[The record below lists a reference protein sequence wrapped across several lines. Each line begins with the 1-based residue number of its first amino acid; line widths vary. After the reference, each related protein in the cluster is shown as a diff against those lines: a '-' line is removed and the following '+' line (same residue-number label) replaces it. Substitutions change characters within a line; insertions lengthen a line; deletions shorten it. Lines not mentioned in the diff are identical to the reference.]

1 MPLSRRCCAD
11 SVRPTFRWRRT
22 ALSAACLLALSAGAR
37 AQTGAYDVNY
47 ATGATATTQGL
58 YLGGYTLSLTENQS
72 GAKATSA
79 LVSGG
84 GVASTLAASG
94 GAAWPVTLSGTTF
107 GTLGTANQST
117 AFVDLGL
124 LSGAGLGILVGQSL
138 SGTSSTSTGG
148 VATTSRIE
156 NSALQVS
163 QTGLAAAPIAIVDNT
178 MSATATL
185 NRSVTLVSGEPPIT
199 FPSSAQ
205 GSVVLK
211 QSATTQ
217 ESGNPV
223 TPSGGTTASVNLG
236 TFQSTFNAG
245 ARAGSKASMDNV
257 DVALTL
263 SGTSDGAGTALLD
276 APLTLG
282 ANRIGAEY
290 TGNSASTV
298 FGPVQWSGAFT
309 GSVAVTSA
317 QSNVET
323 LSAGATNLAS
333 QVTGSTI
340 TADLRQ
346 QAAGT
351 RTDLNAALT
360 MSGNSITAAATGNL
374 AGLRAASGEVLPG
387 NATLIDG
394 SATIKGTGSAT
405 NVSLSTH
412 YDAATGSGA
421 GAYADIAVVNA
432 QYNRGTPIR
441 TETSGA
447 VVSARADNLGIDGS
461 VTLAANALGA
471 SAAGNVAGSVVSLSV
486 ASLSGSVAAASVQNG
501 VDTPVVATNTGGAV
515 GAGIG
520 IAGAT
525 SAGRVALDGSTIT
538 ADAQGNRAS
547 TGVTLAAVDFVSVA
561 SEGAAASAT
570 AGTNTSASTVTSGKA
585 GVMVANAQRLDYAS
599 SNGPV
604 SATVSGGTVSANFT
618 ESGLSAGL
626 RTGLSAANVSATE
639 NRVEARTS
647 GNAASSSAE
656 LSATVASLQASL
668 VNTQHV
674 ETGGT
679 GLAASVSSGGVGIT
693 AGSVGASSML
703 SLDRN
708 VVSATATAND
718 VTSTLDGAFTN
729 LSIAANPLSAG
740 TATVTGT
747 AATANAALNLAS
759 RQHQTAGAISASNL
773 ATDGFATVRGGSTG
787 IGGIDASALLVVGN
801 GASAS
806 VASNQ
811 ATNTVRVAAETIDAN
826 GAGAQQVA
834 ALSNFQSIVSSS
846 AATAT
851 VGASSAPAQP
861 LVGIQFQES
870 VAASAL
876 DVSGNA
882 VLASAAGNRA
892 GSALT
897 VSGGTLG
904 SGPPPA
910 AGGSVSAGVT
920 SDAVSNTFA
929 LASLQTDAAALS
941 ATARNAVVGID
952 AAGTLASSGV
962 DDSRLAVTGNT
973 VRADTRGNE
982 SVNVLSLT
990 EFAALSGGAG
1000 IASSQSASG
1009 VNTASITGTVL
1020 RIGLSGSTAVT
1031 GSDLSLTDNLVQAGA
1046 VGSAASNRL
1055 LVEAT
1060 TLAGNTA
1067 PSGTTATAQA
1077 TSATVVNA
1085 VVNADFGVG
1094 SSQTQRGAV
1103 TAAISGS
1110 GLVSMSG
1117 ATSTD
1122 GGVTIDGNAA
1132 RASAQANISDNALQL
1147 SGGGIGGVGA
1157 GIANAQYADRAVTAT
1172 QTSAESGASFAV
1184 QAASTED
1191 TVSTVNGNQVVAS
1204 AAVNEVLNAL
1214 SVSGS
1219 TVEGRTGTGFAI
1231 ANAQTGATGASVTA
1245 TSRPGLLGLSTAG
1258 VNGGAATISA
1268 NAVSASSS
1276 LNRAINALTL
1286 DAESSLSGN
1295 GLIQNSQSSVGAAS
1309 ATLGDTSGAAMTVV
1323 GVSAPVAGQGLAL
1336 NGTNVNVS
1344 GNSLNA
1350 QAAGNTVSNAL
1361 NATAPASIGAGT
1373 APNFSALNTQRSTGT
1388 VTAQLAYANIGA
1400 YGAGASGSAS
1410 DASMAVHSNRANA
1423 TAYANTA
1430 SSTIA
1435 TSVPPGSATGVTMAL
1450 GSSQSSTGAVTATA
1464 TSVNFGAMASGAT
1477 GGGSVVMSGNGTIAQ
1492 ASGNVS
1498 VNRVLGR

>member
-1 MPLSRRCCAD
+1 MPLSHRCCAD
-11 SVRPTFRWRRT
+11 SLRSTLRWRRT

-37 AQTGAYDVNY
+37 SQTGAYDVNY

-72 GAKATSA
+72 GTKATSA

-84 GVASTLAASG
+84 GVVSTLAASG
-94 GAAWPVTLSGTTF
+94 GAALPVTLSGTTL

-148 VATTSRIE
+148 VATTSRIQ

-163 QTGLAAAPIAIVDNT
+163 QTGLAAAPTAIVDNT

-185 NRSVTLVSGEPPIT
+185 NRSVTLVSGDPPT
-199 FPSSAQ
+199 DFASSAK

-211 QSATTQ
+211 QNATTQ

-223 TPSGGTTASVNLG
+223 TSSGGTTASVNLG

-245 ARAGSKASMDNV
+245 ARAGSKASLDNL

-346 QAAGT
+346 QGAGT
-351 RTDLNAALT
+351 RTDLDAALM

-374 AGLRAASGEVLPG
+374 AGLRAASGDVLPG

-394 SATIKGTGSAT
+394 SATIKGSGSAT
-405 NVSLSTH
+405 SVSLSTH
-412 YDAATGSGA
+412 YAAATGIDA
-421 GAYADIAVVNA
+421 GASADIAVVNA

-461 VTLAANALGA
+461 VILSANALGA

-486 ASLSGSVAAASVQNG
+486 ASLFGSVAAASVQNG
-501 VDTPVVATNTGGAV
+501 VDTPVVATNTGSAI

-525 SAGRVALDGSTIT
+525 SAGRVALDGNTIT
-538 ADAQGNRAS
+538 ADAQGNRTS
-547 TGVTLAAVDFVSVA
+547 TGVTLAAVDLLSVA

-604 SATVSGGTVSANFT
+604 SSTVSGGTVSANFT
-618 ESGLSAGL
+618 ESGLTAGL
-626 RTGLSAANVSATE
+626 RTGLSAATVSATG
-639 NRVEARTS
+639 NRIEARTS
-647 GNAASSSAE
+647 GNAASSSVQ
-656 LSATVASLQASL
+656 LSATVASLQAS
-668 VNTQHV
+668 VVSTQHV
-674 ETGGT
+674 ETGGA
-679 GLAASVSSGGVGIT
+679 GLAASVSGGGAGIT
-693 AGSVGASSML
+693 AGSVGASSSL
-703 SLDRN
+703 ALDRN
-708 VVSATATAND
+708 VVTATAMAND
-718 VTSTLDGAFTN
+718 ATSTLDGNFTN
-729 LSIAANPLSAG
+729 LSIASNPLSAG
-740 TATVTGT
+740 TAAVTGT
-747 AATANAALNLAS
+747 AATANAALNLAN

-787 IGGIDASALLVVGN
+787 VGGIEASGLSVAGN
-801 GASAS
+801 GASAA

-811 ATNTVRVAAETIDAN
+811 ATNTVRVAAETIDAD
-826 GAGAQQVA
+826 GAGAQQIA

-846 AATAT
+846 AATAM

-876 DVSGNA
+876 DVSGN
-882 VLASAAGNRA
+882 VVSASAAGNRA
-892 GSALT
+892 GSTLA
-897 VSGGTLG
+897 VNGGTLG
-904 SGPPPA
+904 SGTPPV

-941 ATARNAVVGID
+941 ATAGNVVVGID
-952 AAGTLASSGV
+952 GAGTLVASAA
-962 DDSRLAVTGNT
+962 DDSRLAVTGNA

-982 SVNVLSLT
+982 SVNALSLT
-990 EFAALSGGAG
+990 GFSTLSGGAG

-1009 VNTASITGTVL
+1009 VNAASITGTEL
-1020 RIGLSGSTAVT
+1020 RIGLSGSTAVS
-1031 GSDLSLTDNLVQAGA
+1031 GSDLSLTDNLMQAGA

-1055 LVEAT
+1055 RVEST
-1060 TLAGNTA
+1060 TLAGNAA
-1067 PSGTTATAQA
+1067 PAGTTATAQA
-1077 TSATVVNA
+1077 TSATAVNA

-1094 SSQTQRGAV
+1094 NSQTQTGAV

-1110 GLVSMSG
+1110 GLVSMPG
-1117 ATSTD
+1117 ADSTD
-1122 GGVTIDGNAA
+1122 GVVTIDGNTA
-1132 RASAQANISDNALQL
+1132 RAAAQANVADNTLQL
-1147 SGGGIGGVGA
+1147 SGGGIGDVGA
-1157 GIANAQYADRAVTAT
+1157 GIANAQYAARAVTAT
-1172 QTSAESGASFAV
+1172 QTGTVSGTSFAV

-1191 TVSTVNGNQVVAS
+1191 TVSTVNGNQIVAS
-1204 AAVNEVLNAL
+1204 AATNEVLNAL
-1214 SVSGS
+1214 SVSGT

-1231 ANAQTGATGASVTA
+1231 ASAQTAAAGASVTA

-1258 VNGGAATISA
+1258 VNGGAATVSA
-1268 NAVSASSS
+1268 NAVSATSSV
-1276 LNRAINALTL
+1276 NRAINALTL

-1295 GLIQNSQSSVGAAS
+1295 GLVQNSQSSVGAAS
-1309 ATLGDTSGAAMTVV
+1309 ATLGDTSGATTTTL
-1323 GVSAPVAGQGLAL
+1323 GVSAPVTGQGVAL
-1336 NGTNVNVS
+1336 NGTRVNVS
-1344 GNSLNA
+1344 DNSLNA
-1350 QAAGNTVSNAL
+1350 QAVGNTVSNAL
-1361 NATAPASIGAGT
+1361 NATASSSLAAGT
-1373 APNFSALNTQRSTGT
+1373 APTFTALNTQRSTGA
-1388 VTAQLAYANIGA
+1388 VNAQLAYANIGV
-1400 YGAGASGSAS
+1400 YGAGASGGAN
-1410 DASMAVHSNRANA
+1410 DASLAVQGNRANA
-1423 TAYANTA
+1423 TAYANSA

-1435 TSVPPGSATGVTMAL
+1435 ASVLPGSAVGVSMTL
-1450 GSSQSSTGAVTATA
+1450 GSSQSSTGTVSATA
-1464 TSVNFGAMASGAT
+1464 TSVNFGATVSGST
-1477 GGGSVVMSGNGTIAQ
+1477 GGGSVVVSGNGTLAQ
-1492 ASGNVS
+1492 AWANAS
-1498 VNRVLGR
+1498 VNRVTGR